1 MPIILLAVL
10 MWTVGLLVRV
20 GDRSWVTPAALFAL
34 IWAFYTPTVLFFVP
48 SAQPFI
54 RGAVWITLS
63 VAVVALGAVIAAM
76 LLPPPR
82 GFSPRRP
89 GVRALPVL
97 RKMIWLS
104 VIAGLVESVILFLE
118 RGVTTVRLAT
128 LMAVSAAN
136 RGDNYAGEAETGLL
150 ERLTIIVLYLG
161 ALYGGTLFRLSGEK
175 RDRILGVAGLIAL
188 VLINTLHGSRFG
200 SIYGGG
206 FWLSAY
212 LATHVA
218 LSDPVEGVKSQ
229 FLFRFGITGVAIVL
243 GFSIITMG
251 IRYQMW
257 SGADNTVGWWY
268 IFSDPFG
275 FVAAFCR
282 WFNDY
287 HYAAPELG
295 ARMFRRI
302 PGLWG
307 RDYPLY
313 LPIDVGFNSSNV
325 FTVFR
330 ELIDDFTPFGALE
343 FLLFYGFAARIA
355 FWAAMRN
362 NRVAVPF
369 LAICYGFALTSVAS
383 SAFAYTTILA
393 AMLIFVVGARFL
405 PALTVPA
412 EY

>member
-1 MPIILLAVL
+1 
-10 MWTVGLLVRV
+10 MWTTGLVVRV

-34 IWAFYTPTVLFFVP
+34 IWAFYTPTLLFFVP
-48 SAQPFI
+48 SAEPFI
-54 RGAVWITLS
+54 HGAVWITAA
-63 VAVVALGAVIAAM
+63 VGVVALGAVIASV
-76 LLPPPR
+76 LLPR
-82 GFSPRRP
+82 IRQQQARIP
-89 GVRALPVL
+89 GVRAIPVL
-97 RKMIWLS
+97 RKLVWLS
-104 VIAGLVESVILFLE
+104 VLAGLTETVILFLQ
-118 RGVTTVRLAT
+118 RGATTFSLLN

-136 RGDNYAGEAETGLL
+136 RADNYAGEAETGIV
-150 ERLTIIVLYLG
+150 ERFAIILLYLG

-175 RDRILGVAGLIAL
+175 RDKILGLAGLLVL

-218 LSDPVEGVKSQ
+218 LSDPVEGVKSK
-229 FLFRFGITGVAIVL
+229 FLFRFAITGIGVVL
-243 GFSIITMG
+243 GFSLVTMG

-257 SGADNTVGWWY
+257 SGGEPTVGWWY

-275 FVAAFCR
+275 FVAAFCL

-287 HYAAPELG
+287 HAAAPELG

-302 PGLWG
+302 AGLWG
-307 RDYPLY
+307 VDYPLY
-313 LPIDVGFNSSNV
+313 LPVDVGFNSSNV

-362 NRVAVPF
+362 NRMAVPF

-383 SAFAYTTILA
+383 SAFAYTTIVA
-393 AMLIFVVGARFL
+393 AMLIFIFGAPFL
-405 PALTVPA
+405 PALTVSS
-412 EY
+412 EHL